1 MLSGGVVWVAPVA
14 ISRKVALAI
23 MKKNDSYV
31 GVFAV
36 SSKYA
41 RGLCDG
47 LEELKDQRIMVL
59 EVVIGVTIMENHIVR
74 HIVGI

>member
-1 MLSGGVVWVAPVA
+1 MG
-14 ISRKVALAI
+14 R

-47 LEELKDQRIMVL
+47 LGGAE
-59 EVVIGVTIMENHIVR
+59 GPENHGAGSGYWSHYYGKSYRKVHCWFI
-74 HIVGI
+74 G